1 MVVPCSMKT
10 PCAMVHFGV
19 RGWQRVW
26 GDERKGY
33 LQGWGVCRGAVPTG
47 TALPVERR
55 GSSTVGAADDAQ
67 GK

>member
-1 MVVPCSMKT
+1 
-10 PCAMVHFGV
+10 MVHFGV

-47 TALPVERR
+47 TGLPVERR
-55 GSSTVGAADDAQ
+55 GSSTVGAANDAQ